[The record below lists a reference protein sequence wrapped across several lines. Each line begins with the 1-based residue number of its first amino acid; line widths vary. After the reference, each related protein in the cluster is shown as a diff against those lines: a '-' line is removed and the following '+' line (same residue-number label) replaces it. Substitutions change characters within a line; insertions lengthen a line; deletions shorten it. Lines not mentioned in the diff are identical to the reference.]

1 MAHPGDIV
9 EAPLLGARATF
20 LETTAQT
27 NGELLRVEVVLPPGF
42 SVSEH
47 VHPVQEERHHVVS
60 GTLRARV
67 GGQERDCGE
76 GEEAVGP
83 PGVPHAW
90 GNPSDSEALCLVTE
104 HRPALHTEE
113 MLEGGFTI
121 ARDLQADK
129 RGALEHLLRMAVL
142 LDDIKD
148 DFYMSSVYM
157 QALLRMFAALGP
169 LGRLLG
175 YEPVYGQGRRG
186 VSHKAV
192 EIVTL
197 GALLSLL
204 LALSL
209 LWRRKRA
216 RDSVPFWNS
225 PDPCV

>member
-1 MAHPGDIV
+1 MAHPGDVV

-20 LETTAQT
+20 LQTAEQT
-27 NGELLRVEVVLPPGF
+27 NGEVLRVEVVLPPGF

-47 VHPVQEERHHVVS
+47 VHPIQEERHHVRC
-60 GTLRARV
+60 GILRARV
-67 GGQERDCGE
+67 GGHERDYGE
-76 GEEAVGP
+76 GEQAVGP

-90 GNPSDSEALCLVTE
+90 GNPSDSEALCLVSE

-148 DFYMSSVYM
+148 DFYMSRASM
-157 QALLRMFAALGP
+157 QALLSLFAALGP

-175 YEPVYGQGRRG
+175 YEAVYGQGRRG
-186 VSHKAV
+186 VSHKAA
-192 EIVTL
+192 EGAAL
-197 GALLSLL
+197 GTLLSLL
-204 LALSL
+204 LLLLLLLLLFL
-209 LWRRKRA
+209 LWQRKRLRA
-216 RDSVPFWNS
+216 R
-225 PDPCV
+225 